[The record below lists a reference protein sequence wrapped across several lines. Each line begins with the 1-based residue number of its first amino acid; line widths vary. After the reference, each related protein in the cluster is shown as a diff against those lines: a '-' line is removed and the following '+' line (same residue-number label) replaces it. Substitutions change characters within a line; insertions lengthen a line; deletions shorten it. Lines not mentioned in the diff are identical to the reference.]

1 MKYRTLGEFLKNF
14 ISTRELTLEYVA
26 AKTNKTKSAISQYI
40 SGTKNPSKDFI
51 DSFLEAFK
59 LTKEERENF
68 LLVAELGKTV
78 YLKEEIKKYVKKDS
92 LKEPSNVSDEIFES
106 FVTIPLYGMASAG
119 NGLIEA
125 EESNIEYINIP
136 KLNGNVKKSDFATR
150 VKGDSMEPYYH
161 NGDIIVVDVS
171 NQDIRTL
178 NGKEALI
185 YYDDNK
191 YLKLVYFEPGTGN
204 LLLRSYNVAY
214 SDIKVENR
222 EVETLSCKGTVS
234 MVISMRNRKSI

>member
-1 MKYRTLGEFLKNF
+1 MNKIEEVSLEIKRRREELGLYQEDVVDKLKKEGID
-14 ISTRELTLEYVA
+14 IS
-26 AKTNKTKSAISQYI
+26 I
-40 SGTKNPSKDFI
+40 SGLSRIESKERQKIDTALLIALSKILKKDFI
-51 DSFLEAFK
+51 K
-59 LTKEERENF
+59 M
-68 LLVAELGKTV
+68 LGH
-78 YLKEEIKKYVKKDS
+78 ESE
-92 LKEPSNVSDEIFES
+92 KEPSNVTDELFES
-106 FVTIPLYGMASAG
+106 FVRIPLYGMASAG
-119 NGLIEA
+119 NGLIES

-136 KLNGNVKKSDFATR
+136 KLNGNVKKNDFATR

-204 LLLRSYNVAY
+204 LFLRSYNVAY

-234 MVISMRNRKSI
+234 MVISMRNRKMI

>member
-1 MKYRTLGEFLKNF
+1 MNKIEEVSLEIKRRREELGLYQEDVVDKLKKEGID
-14 ISTRELTLEYVA
+14 IS
-26 AKTNKTKSAISQYI
+26 I
-40 SGTKNPSKDFI
+40 SGLSRIESKERQKIDTALLIALSKILKKDFI
-51 DSFLEAFK
+51 K
-59 LTKEERENF
+59 M
-68 LLVAELGKTV
+68 LGH
-78 YLKEEIKKYVKKDS
+78 ESE
-92 LKEPSNVSDEIFES
+92 KEPSNVTDEVFES
-106 FVTIPLYGMASAG
+106 FVRIPLYGMASAG
-119 NGLIEA
+119 NGLIES

-204 LLLRSYNVAY
+204 LFLRSYNVAY

-234 MVISMRNRKSI
+234 MVISMRNRKMI

>member
-1 MKYRTLGEFLKNF
+1 MNKIEEVSLEIKRRREELGLYQEDVVDKLKKEGID
-14 ISTRELTLEYVA
+14 IS
-26 AKTNKTKSAISQYI
+26 I
-40 SGTKNPSKDFI
+40 SGLSRIESKERQKIDTALLIALSKILKKDFI
-51 DSFLEAFK
+51 K
-59 LTKEERENF
+59 M
-68 LLVAELGKTV
+68 LGH
-78 YLKEEIKKYVKKDS
+78 ESE
-92 LKEPSNVSDEIFES
+92 KEPSNVTDEVFES

-119 NGLIEA
+119 NGLIES

-136 KLNGNVKKSDFATR
+136 KLNGNVKKSDFATK

-204 LLLRSYNVAY
+204 LFLRSYNVAY

-234 MVISMRNRKSI
+234 MVISMRNRKMI

>member
-1 MKYRTLGEFLKNF
+1 MKYNTLGEFLKNF

-26 AKTNKTKSAISQYI
+26 AKTNKTKSSISQYI

-51 DSFLEAFK
+51 DSFLESFK
-59 LTKEERENF
+59 LTKEEREDF

-92 LKEPSNVSDEIFES
+92 SKEPSNVTDEVFES
-106 FVTIPLYGMASAG
+106 FVRIPLYGMASAG
-119 NGLIEA
+119 NGLIES

-204 LLLRSYNVAY
+204 LFLRSYNVAY
-214 SDIKVENR
+214 SDIKVENK

-234 MVISMRNRKSI
+234 MVISMRNRKMI

>member
-1 MKYRTLGEFLKNF
+1 MNKIEEVSLEIKRRREELGLYQEDVVDKLKKEGID
-14 ISTRELTLEYVA
+14 IS
-26 AKTNKTKSAISQYI
+26 I
-40 SGTKNPSKDFI
+40 SGLSRIESKERQKIDTALLIALSKILKKDFI
-51 DSFLEAFK
+51 K
-59 LTKEERENF
+59 M
-68 LLVAELGKTV
+68 LGH
-78 YLKEEIKKYVKKDS
+78 ESE
-92 LKEPSNVSDEIFES
+92 KEPSNVTDEVFES
-106 FVTIPLYGMASAG
+106 FVRIPLYGMASAG
-119 NGLIEA
+119 NGLIES

-204 LLLRSYNVAY
+204 LFLRSYNAAY

-234 MVISMRNRKSI
+234 MVISMRNRKMI

>member
-1 MKYRTLGEFLKNF
+1 MNKIEEVSLEIKRRREELGLYQEDVVDKLKKEGID
-14 ISTRELTLEYVA
+14 IS
-26 AKTNKTKSAISQYI
+26 I
-40 SGTKNPSKDFI
+40 SGLSKIESKERQKIDTALLIALSKILKKDFI
-51 DSFLEAFK
+51 K
-59 LTKEERENF
+59 M
-68 LLVAELGKTV
+68 LGH
-78 YLKEEIKKYVKKDS
+78 ESE
-92 LKEPSNVSDEIFES
+92 KEPSNVTDEVFES

-119 NGLIEA
+119 NGLIES
-125 EESNIEYINIP
+125 EEGNIEYINIP

-191 YLKLVYFEPGTGN
+191 YLKLVHFEPGTGN
-204 LLLRSYNVAY
+204 LFLRSYNVAY

-234 MVISMRNRKSI
+234 MVISMRNRKMI

>member
-1 MKYRTLGEFLKNF
+1 MKYNTLGEFLKNF

-26 AKTNKTKSAISQYI
+26 AKTNKTKSSISQYI

-59 LTKEERENF
+59 LTKEEREDF

-92 LKEPSNVSDEIFES
+92 SKEPSNVTDEVFES

-119 NGLIEA
+119 NGLIES

-204 LLLRSYNVAY
+204 LFLRSYNVAY
-214 SDIKVENR
+214 SDIKVENK

>member
-1 MKYRTLGEFLKNF
+1 MKYNTLGEFLKNF

-26 AKTNKTKSAISQYI
+26 AKTNKTKSSISQYI

-59 LTKEERENF
+59 LTKEEREDF

-92 LKEPSNVSDEIFES
+92 SKEPSNVTDEVFES

-119 NGLIEA
+119 NGLIES

-204 LLLRSYNVAY
+204 LFLRSYNVAY
-214 SDIKVENR
+214 SVIKVENK

>member
-1 MKYRTLGEFLKNF
+1 MNKIEEVSLEIKRRREELGLYQEDVVDKLKKEGID
-14 ISTRELTLEYVA
+14 IS
-26 AKTNKTKSAISQYI
+26 I
-40 SGTKNPSKDFI
+40 SGLSRIESKERQKIDTALLIALSKILKKDFI
-51 DSFLEAFK
+51 KMLGHESE
-59 LTKEERENF
+59 KE
-68 LLVAELGKTV
+68 L
-78 YLKEEIKKYVKKDS
+78 
-92 LKEPSNVSDEIFES
+92 SNVTDEVFES

-119 NGLIEA
+119 NGLIES

-191 YLKLVYFEPGTGN
+191 YLKLVHFEPGTGN
-204 LLLRSYNVAY
+204 LFLRSYNVAY

-234 MVISMRNRKSI
+234 MVISMRNRKMR